1 MRPLLIVI
9 FTAFVLMSCNSD
21 YNVLRSAEKKLNKSV
36 SLSLPLSKDSDSK
49 KTLADDDYCCDKQR
63 TNARLPISK
72 FAWDTKM
79 MFW

>member
-21 YNVLRSAEKKLNKSV
+21 YDLLQTAEKKLNKSV
-36 SLSLPLSKDSDSK
+36 SFSTPLSSDSDDR
-49 KTLADDDYCCDKQR
+49 KTLADDDCCDKQKVDR
-63 TNARLPISK
+63 RLPISK